1 MNTNKTASR
10 KDAEILLV
18 DDSPADVRLVQEALL
33 ESRLSNTL
41 HVAGDGEDALAF
53 LRRDPGFVD
62 APRPDL
68 VLLDLNLPRKNGRE
82 VLSEM
87 KFDRDLKDIPV
98 VILTTSNS
106 DRDIL
111 ESYNLCANCYVR
123 KPVQFQAF
131 IDVVRSIENFWFT
144 IVTLPKGDASG

>member
-1 MNTNKTASR
+1 MNRTVKP

-18 DDSPADVRLVQEALL
+18 DDNPADVRLVREALR
-33 ESRLSNTL
+33 ESRLRNEL
-41 HVAGDGEDALAF
+41 YVAGDGEEALAF
-53 LRRDPGFVD
+53 LRREQGFAD

-82 VLSEM
+82 VLAEM
-87 KFDRDLKDIPV
+87 KSDPALKDIPV

-106 DRDIL
+106 DRDVL
-111 ESYNLCANCYVR
+111 ESYNLCASCYVR

-131 IDVVRSIENFWFT
+131 IDVVQSIQNFWFT
-144 IVTLPKGDASG
+144 IVTLPKGASSR